1 MRALRTG
8 AGGSRA
14 SPPGWWAIWAWNSR
28 TVFIPASKS
37 QVANMLGLKR
47 DLWLLFALN
56 LAIGFSGQFIS
67 PLFPLY
73 LEGLGASEVE
83 IGMVLSLG
91 SVLAT
96 ALMIPAGLL
105 MNRIGKKR
113 TLLASVVLAALPP
126 ALISLVSDWRWVT
139 PLYMVFSSSFSF
151 FIVARMAM
159 ISESATPGNRATLF
173 GVMNLAWP
181 IGGIVAPTLSG
192 FLVEN
197 FGWAPIFQ
205 FTSLI
210 MVVSLIP
217 TLRLEEPAAPI
228 EVEQVPA
235 KRPSLLDGEY
245 LPFMTLIFLFQ
256 FLAGMVEGTVGTV
269 LPLFLKNQIMITESL
284 IGLFFTASSL
294 LILVIQIPSG
304 RLADRYGRKRVLV
317 LSLLPLPL
325 LLGAWLFVDDWR
337 VLLILYAAVS
347 GFRSMTWP
355 SSLALLA
362 DFIPSEL
369 MGSALGV
376 RMTSMRLGSTVAPVL
391 AGYLYSGVGYRSPFL
406 ASAALVTLSIVV
418 ALAFKEARAEEDEA
432 EEVQPMARK
441 ENIHQ
446 AENPGGE

>member
-1 MRALRTG
+1 MGDRD
-8 AGGSRA
+8 
-14 SPPGWWAIWAWNSR
+14 PG
-28 TVFIPASKS
+28 F
-37 QVANMLGLKR
+37 ANGFYFSVESLVPSMLGLKR

-73 LEGLGASEVE
+73 LESLGASEVE
-83 IGMVLSLG
+83 IGLVLSMA

-96 ALMIPAGLL
+96 ALMIPSGLL

-113 TLLASVVLAALPP
+113 TLLVSVVLAALPP
-126 ALISLVSDWRWVT
+126 VLISFLDDWRWVT
-139 PLYMVFSSSFSF
+139 PLYMVFSASFSF

-159 ISESATPGNRATLF
+159 ISESATPRNRATLF

-181 IGGIVAPTLSG
+181 IGGIIAPTLSG

-217 TLRLEEPAAPI
+217 TLRLEEPTAPI
-228 EVEQVPA
+228 EMEQVPV
-235 KRPSLLDGEY
+235 KRPSILDGEY
-245 LPFMTLIFLFQ
+245 LPFMTLIFLFH
-256 FLAGMVEGTVGTV
+256 FLAGMLEGMLGTV
-269 LPLFLKNQIMITESL
+269 LPLFLKNQILISESL

-325 LLGAWLFVDDWR
+325 LLWTWLFVNDWR
-337 VLLILYAAVS
+337 GLLILYAAVS

-369 MGSALGV
+369 MGSALGI

-406 ASAALVTLSIVV
+406 ASAALVTLSIVI
-418 ALAFKEARAEEDEA
+418 ALALKEARAEEDEA
-432 EEVQPMARK
+432 ETVQPMARAQDREEPSGK
-441 ENIHQ
+441 GNNFIPSQ
-446 AENPGGE
+446 